1 MYEIYKIL
9 NIKACNRFISFIRNI
24 ATYSIILLN
33 IVYYRKR
40 LLKWVNYKEILQ
52 IILSLIIKSRI
63 NDNWINEIKD
73 TRIYRR

>member
-24 ATYSIILLN
+24 ATYSIILLD

-40 LLKWVNYKEILQ
+40 LLKWVSYKEILQ
-52 IILSLIIKSRI
+52 IILSLIIIVRSVSWR
-63 NDNWINEIKD
+63 NEIKD
-73 TRIYRR
+73 TWICRR